1 MAKLSRE
8 VLEALSPPAGS
19 LKGGQKKIFRN
30 ILGVLEKEL
39 YKGYAEGIEIQKQF
53 EQNRKVYQEYGGIR
67 SPREMQKRFPITPEK
82 ERHFC
87 NLIRQKVEEWAQ
99 ANPGKEVLKHKVFV
113 LLTVRFC
120 RRYGVERV
128 NQLPVEK
135 APEAEEWLKAQCPF
149 KVLEDLGP
157 LPAHLMEKRAELQ
170 KTQREA
176 AEECGIGEPTFKD
189 WETGRRTPC
198 LRNIPAIAAFL
209 GKSESE
215 AENLIAMQ
223 RSFQNKSIQGSSP
236 LREMRRR
243 AGYTVREAAKTIGI
257 SRDKVQRL
265 EIGNKVKNAELLKQ
279 VLEHFYTSGQKR
291 KVNHIELPGP
301 DSGKVPI
308 WERDCT

>member
-19 LKGGQKKIFRN
+19 LKREQKKIFRN

-39 YKGYAEGIEIQKQF
+39 YKGYVEGIEIQKQF
-53 EQNRKVYQEYGGIR
+53 EQNREVYQEYGGIR
-67 SPREMQKRFPITPEK
+67 SPREMQQRFPITPEK
-82 ERHFC
+82 ERRFC
-87 NLIRQKVEEWAQ
+87 NLIQQKVEAWVQ

-113 LLTVRFC
+113 LLTVRLC

-128 NQLPVEK
+128 NQLPVGK

-223 RSFQNKSIQGSSP
+223 RSFQNKSIQRSSP

-279 VLEHFYTSGQKR
+279 ALEYFYTSGQKR
-291 KVNHIELPGP
+291 KVSHIELPGP
-301 DSGKVPI
+301 DSGKVPL